1 MATGDI
7 FLLDGLLKHFD
18 SESQVF
24 WEPIQEPRLGKS
36 PCSLADGIVIWG
48 GEGAGW
54 GGSLVFILI
63 EGFGRLWGKRSEMWT
78 VMG

>member
-1 MATGDI
+1 MTTGDI
-7 FLLDGLLKHFD
+7 FLLDGLLEHYFD

-48 GEGAGW
+48 GEGRLEGCSVYSQW
-54 GGSLVFILI
+54 GLGEAL
-63 EGFGRLWGKRSEMWT
+63 GKKK
-78 VMG
+78 